1 MGNLRLMDAKF
12 RYGLSGA
19 HLDYLAREPLYRMG
33 LDFKHGTGHGVG
45 YLLNVHE
52 GPNAIRSRV
61 AEEGVFKQGMI
72 TSDEPGLYIEGAY
85 GIRLE
90 NLILCVHA
98 EKTEYGQF
106 MQFEPLTFVPF
117 DPEAVDLEMLTGRDK
132 ELFEG
137 YQKQVY
143 ETLAPYLTEEEK
155 QWLLRKQ
162 GICDAKGGKCMKT
175 GNILVID
182 DDAEI
187 REIVQVLLSSEGYTV
202 ETVADGMQALT
213 MLTEKTF
220 LPDVIIL
227 DIMMP
232 DMDGYSVC
240 KQIREISQVPVLFL
254 TAKNRETDL
263 VEGFLAG
270 GDDYMQKPFSYTELI
285 ARVGG
290 LMRRYRQYGGQSDP
304 QKEKQVFISDLV
316 IDKDQVSV
324 TKNGKN
330 VELTNTEYGIL
341 LLLSEN
347 KGKVFS
353 LFMKQ
358 SEGYFSTFCKQHS
371 HGAYQKSA
379 GKTQAGRR
387 TGRADQE

>member
-1 MGNLRLMDAKF
+1 MTQCK
-12 RYGLSGA
+12 
-19 HLDYLAREPLYRMG
+19 
-33 LDFKHGTGHGVG
+33 
-45 YLLNVHE
+45 
-52 GPNAIRSRV
+52 
-61 AEEGVFKQGMI
+61 
-72 TSDEPGLYIEGAY
+72 
-85 GIRLE
+85 
-90 NLILCVHA
+90 
-98 EKTEYGQF
+98 
-106 MQFEPLTFVPF
+106 
-117 DPEAVDLEMLTGRDK
+117 
-132 ELFEG
+132 
-137 YQKQVY
+137 
-143 ETLAPYLTEEEK
+143 
-155 QWLLRKQ
+155 
-162 GICDAKGGKCMKT
+162 
-175 GNILVID
+175 ILVVD
-182 DDAEI
+182 DNADI
-187 REIVQVLLSSEGYTV
+187 RELLEILLTSEGYDVTLASSG
-202 ETVADGMQALT
+202 EQALQ
-213 MLTEKTF
+213 LLHPE
-220 LPDVIIL
+220 LDLVIL

-353 LFMKQ
+353 LQEIYEAVWKDTFLPSASNTVMVHIRNLREKLKQ
-358 SEGYFSTFCKQHS
+358 EEGQGELIKN
-371 HGAYQKSA
+371 KW
-379 GKTQAGRR
+379 GR
-387 TGRADQE
+387 GYYIE

>member
-1 MGNLRLMDAKF
+1 
-12 RYGLSGA
+12 
-19 HLDYLAREPLYRMG
+19 
-33 LDFKHGTGHGVG
+33 
-45 YLLNVHE
+45 
-52 GPNAIRSRV
+52 
-61 AEEGVFKQGMI
+61 
-72 TSDEPGLYIEGAY
+72 
-85 GIRLE
+85 
-90 NLILCVHA
+90 
-98 EKTEYGQF
+98 
-106 MQFEPLTFVPF
+106 
-117 DPEAVDLEMLTGRDK
+117 
-132 ELFEG
+132 
-137 YQKQVY
+137 
-143 ETLAPYLTEEEK
+143 
-155 QWLLRKQ
+155 
-162 GICDAKGGKCMKT
+162 MKT

-290 LMRRYRQYGGQSDP
+290 LCADTDNMAGSPIRRRKSRSLSA
-304 QKEKQVFISDLV
+304 IS
-316 IDKDQVSV
+316 S
-324 TKNGKN
+324 
-330 VELTNTEYGIL
+330 
-341 LLLSEN
+341 
-347 KGKVFS
+347 
-353 LFMKQ
+353 
-358 SEGYFSTFCKQHS
+358 STRIRFP
-371 HGAYQKSA
+371 
-379 GKTQAGRR
+379 
-387 TGRADQE
+387 

>member
-1 MGNLRLMDAKF
+1 
-12 RYGLSGA
+12 
-19 HLDYLAREPLYRMG
+19 
-33 LDFKHGTGHGVG
+33 
-45 YLLNVHE
+45 
-52 GPNAIRSRV
+52 
-61 AEEGVFKQGMI
+61 
-72 TSDEPGLYIEGAY
+72 
-85 GIRLE
+85 
-90 NLILCVHA
+90 
-98 EKTEYGQF
+98 
-106 MQFEPLTFVPF
+106 
-117 DPEAVDLEMLTGRDK
+117 
-132 ELFEG
+132 
-137 YQKQVY
+137 
-143 ETLAPYLTEEEK
+143 
-155 QWLLRKQ
+155 
-162 GICDAKGGKCMKT
+162 MKT

-290 LMRRYRQYGGQSDP
+290 LMRRRRKSRSLS
-304 QKEKQVFISDLV
+304 VIS
-316 IDKDQVSV
+316 S
-324 TKNGKN
+324 
-330 VELTNTEYGIL
+330 
-341 LLLSEN
+341 
-347 KGKVFS
+347 
-353 LFMKQ
+353 
-358 SEGYFSTFCKQHS
+358 STRIRFP
-371 HGAYQKSA
+371 
-379 GKTQAGRR
+379 
-387 TGRADQE
+387 

>member
-1 MGNLRLMDAKF
+1 MAAPRKILICEDE
-12 RYGLSGA
+12 
-19 HLDYLAREPLYRMG
+19 D
-33 LDFKHGTGHGVG
+33 
-45 YLLNVHE
+45 
-52 GPNAIRSRV
+52 AIREFEVINLQRSGYEVVDVSCGEDAIRV
-61 AEEGVFKQGMI
+61 FDEQGD
-72 TSDEPGLYIEGAY
+72 S
-85 GIRLE
+85 
-90 NLILCVHA
+90 
-98 EKTEYGQF
+98 F
-106 MQFEPLTFVPF
+106 
-117 DPEAVDLEMLTGRDK
+117 
-132 ELFEG
+132 
-137 YQKQVY
+137 
-143 ETLAPYLTEEEK
+143 
-155 QWLLRKQ
+155 
-162 GICDAKGGKCMKT
+162 
-175 GNILVID
+175 
-182 DDAEI
+182 
-187 REIVQVLLSSEGYTV
+187 S
-202 ETVADGMQALT
+202 VA
-213 MLTEKTF
+213 
-220 LPDVIIL
+220 IL

-304 QKEKQVFISDLV
+304 QKEKQGFISDLV

-353 LFMKQ
+353 LQEIYEAVWKDTFLPSASNTVMVHIRNLREKLKQ
-358 SEGYFSTFCKQHS
+358 EEGQGELIKN
-371 HGAYQKSA
+371 KW
-379 GKTQAGRR
+379 GR
-387 TGRADQE
+387 GYYIE

>member
-1 MGNLRLMDAKF
+1 
-12 RYGLSGA
+12 
-19 HLDYLAREPLYRMG
+19 
-33 LDFKHGTGHGVG
+33 
-45 YLLNVHE
+45 
-52 GPNAIRSRV
+52 
-61 AEEGVFKQGMI
+61 
-72 TSDEPGLYIEGAY
+72 
-85 GIRLE
+85 
-90 NLILCVHA
+90 
-98 EKTEYGQF
+98 
-106 MQFEPLTFVPF
+106 
-117 DPEAVDLEMLTGRDK
+117 
-132 ELFEG
+132 
-137 YQKQVY
+137 
-143 ETLAPYLTEEEK
+143 
-155 QWLLRKQ
+155 
-162 GICDAKGGKCMKT
+162 MKT

-330 VELTNTEYGIL
+330 VELTNTEIDYIDPVFKEQDAILDESMAFNGLEKRGGALFTDQSINGQTYTLQIKETTAELDETEQRIISIYSLSESYFLYLLSLQKIAGSTLEGGLGNIGLAEPLRVYSNVEGGTGIL
-341 LLLSEN
+341 GGN
-347 KGKVFS
+347 
-353 LFMKQ
+353 
-358 SEGYFSTFCKQHS
+358 QHS
-371 HGAYQKSA
+371 ETTITLNNPSK
-379 GKTQAGRR
+379 K
-387 TGRADQE
+387 

>member
-1 MGNLRLMDAKF
+1 
-12 RYGLSGA
+12 
-19 HLDYLAREPLYRMG
+19 
-33 LDFKHGTGHGVG
+33 
-45 YLLNVHE
+45 
-52 GPNAIRSRV
+52 
-61 AEEGVFKQGMI
+61 
-72 TSDEPGLYIEGAY
+72 
-85 GIRLE
+85 
-90 NLILCVHA
+90 
-98 EKTEYGQF
+98 
-106 MQFEPLTFVPF
+106 
-117 DPEAVDLEMLTGRDK
+117 
-132 ELFEG
+132 
-137 YQKQVY
+137 
-143 ETLAPYLTEEEK
+143 
-155 QWLLRKQ
+155 
-162 GICDAKGGKCMKT
+162 MKT

-290 LMRRYRQYGGQSDP
+290 LMRRYRQ
-304 QKEKQVFISDLV
+304 
-316 IDKDQVSV
+316 
-324 TKNGKN
+324 
-330 VELTNTEYGIL
+330 
-341 LLLSEN
+341 
-347 KGKVFS
+347 
-353 LFMKQ
+353 
-358 SEGYFSTFCKQHS
+358 
-371 HGAYQKSA
+371 
-379 GKTQAGRR
+379 
-387 TGRADQE
+387 